1 MKKTLMAALAL
12 FAAGSVWAQT
22 EQNKDITE
30 TVEYSTDKYKVET
43 NSFWSNWF
51 ISAGLGGQVYLG
63 DHDKQRKFGERI
75 SPALDIAVGKW
86 FTPGIGVRLMY
97 SGLNFK
103 GATQAGPDQIYSNGQ
118 PIEGKPWDGYWLTE
132 QKVKYINFHADVLFN
147 LSNILCGY
155 NEKRVYNC
163 SPYFGLGIARV
174 TSKPKNTEITGHLGI
189 MNSFRLSSA
198 WDLNLDLRA
207 SLTND
212 QFDGEIGGKGGE
224 GMFGITAGVT
234 YKIKPRGWD
243 RSKTILRVDNSAIN
257 ALRDELDRANAEN
270 ARLQR
275 AINESNRQEP
285 AKKVVASNL
294 IVFQIGKSKLSN
306 EARVNLKMM
315 AEAIKASDPNAVYT
329 ITGYADA
336 GTGSKKLNERLSK
349 KRAEAVYDCLV
360 NEFGVSA
367 SQLRIDY
374 KGGVDNMF
382 YDDPRLSRAAIT
394 RSN

>member
-1 MKKTLMAALAL
+1 MANFIL
-12 FAAGSVWAQT
+12 FT
-22 EQNKDITE
+22 ECP
-30 TVEYSTDKYKVET
+30 
-43 NSFWSNWF
+43 
-51 ISAGLGGQVYLG
+51 YLG

-103 GATQAGPDQIYSNGQ
+103 GATQNGAYTNNQ
-118 PIEGKPWDGYWLTE
+118 PIEGKPWHGYWLTE

-174 TSKPKNTEITGHLGI
+174 TSKPKNSEITGHLGI

-198 WDLNLDLRA
+198 WDLNLDLRG

-224 GMFGITAGVT
+224 GMFALTAGVT

>member
-1 MKKTLMAALAL
+1 MKKSFLFATL
-12 FAAGSVWAQT
+12 FAASFSPVLAQT

-103 GATQAGPDQIYSNGQ
+103 GATQDGAYTNNQ
-118 PIEGKPWDGYWLTE
+118 PIEGKPWHGYWLTE

-198 WDLNLDLRA
+198 WDLNLDLRG

-212 QFDGEIGGKGGE
+212 QFDGEIGGSGGE
-224 GMFGITAGVT
+224 GMFALTAGVT

>member
-1 MKKTLMAALAL
+1 MKKSFLFAAL
-12 FAAGSVWAQT
+12 FAASFSPVLAQT

-103 GATQAGPDQIYSNGQ
+103 GATQNGAYTNNQ
-118 PIEGKPWDGYWLTE
+118 PIEGKPWHGYWLTE

-198 WDLNLDLRA
+198 WDLNLDLRG

-212 QFDGEIGGKGGE
+212 QFDGEIGGSGGE
-224 GMFGITAGVT
+224 GMFALTAGVT

>member
-103 GATQAGPDQIYSNGQ
+103 GATQNGAYTNNQ
-118 PIEGKPWDGYWLTE
+118 PIEGKPWHGYWLTE

-147 LSNILCGY
+147 LSNILC
-155 NEKRVYNC
+155 
-163 SPYFGLGIARV
+163 PYFGLGIARV
-174 TSKPKNTEITGHLGI
+174 TSKPKNSEITGHLGI

-198 WDLNLDLRA
+198 WDLNLDLRG

-224 GMFGITAGVT
+224 GMFALTAGVT

>member
-1 MKKTLMAALAL
+1 MKKSFLFAAL
-12 FAAGSVWAQT
+12 FAASFSPVLAQT

-103 GATQAGPDQIYSNGQ
+103 GATQNGAYTNSQ
-118 PIEGKPWDGYWLTE
+118 PIEGKPWHGYWLTE

-198 WDLNLDLRA
+198 WDLNLDLRG

-224 GMFGITAGVT
+224 GMFALTAGVT

>member
-1 MKKTLMAALAL
+1 MKKSFLFAAL
-12 FAAGSVWAQT
+12 FAASFSPVLAQT

-103 GATQAGPDQIYSNGQ
+103 GATQNGAYTNNQ
-118 PIEGKPWDGYWLTE
+118 PIEGKPWHGYWLTE

-174 TSKPKNTEITGHLGI
+174 TSTPKNSEITGHLGI

-198 WDLNLDLRA
+198 WDLNLDLRG

-224 GMFGITAGVT
+224 GMFALTAGVT

-315 AEAIKASDPNAVYT
+315 AEAIKASDPNTVYT

>member
-1 MKKTLMAALAL
+1 M
-12 FAAGSVWAQT
+12 
-22 EQNKDITE
+22 
-30 TVEYSTDKYKVET
+30 
-43 NSFWSNWF
+43 
-51 ISAGLGGQVYLG
+51 
-63 DHDKQRKFGERI
+63 
-75 SPALDIAVGKW
+75 
-86 FTPGIGVRLMY
+86 
-97 SGLNFK
+97 
-103 GATQAGPDQIYSNGQ
+103 
-118 PIEGKPWDGYWLTE
+118 
-132 QKVKYINFHADVLFN
+132 
-147 LSNILCGY
+147 LCGY

-212 QFDGEIGGKGGE
+212 QFDGEIGGSGGE

>member
-1 MKKTLMAALAL
+1 
-12 FAAGSVWAQT
+12 
-22 EQNKDITE
+22 
-30 TVEYSTDKYKVET
+30 
-43 NSFWSNWF
+43 
-51 ISAGLGGQVYLG
+51 
-63 DHDKQRKFGERI
+63 
-75 SPALDIAVGKW
+75 
-86 FTPGIGVRLMY
+86 
-97 SGLNFK
+97 
-103 GATQAGPDQIYSNGQ
+103 
-118 PIEGKPWDGYWLTE
+118 
-132 QKVKYINFHADVLFN
+132 
-147 LSNILCGY
+147 
-155 NEKRVYNC
+155 
-163 SPYFGLGIARV
+163 
-174 TSKPKNTEITGHLGI
+174 

-198 WDLNLDLRA
+198 WDLNLDLRG

-224 GMFGITAGVT
+224 GMFALTAGVT

>member
-1 MKKTLMAALAL
+1 MTKKILSIIILCIMIVTPVL
-12 FAAGSVWAQT
+12 AQT

-51 ISAGLGGQVYLG
+51 ISAGVGGQVYFG

-103 GATQAGPDQIYSNGQ
+103 GATQNGVYTNNQ
-118 PIEGKPWDGYWLTE
+118 PIEGKPWYGYWLNE
-132 QKVKYINFHADVLFN
+132 QKFKYINFHADVLFN
-147 LSNILCGY
+147 LSNLLCGY

-198 WDLNLDLRA
+198 WDLNLDLRG

-224 GMFGITAGVT
+224 GMFALTAGVT

-367 SQLRIDY
+367 SRLRIDY